1 MSALLWG
8 LGALAAAGGAYGAFA
23 PREPVVTDVRF
34 DAAQLDGGVNDWLA
48 RSEAKVPNLRPGA
61 QKQVIWAGAPEVQT
75 DWALVYVHGFSAAP
89 QEIRPVPDMVAQGL
103 GANLVFTRLKGHGR
117 DGPAMAEAT
126 VEGWME
132 DMAEALAIGH
142 RIGRRVLLMGCSTG
156 ATLAT
161 LALHEAMGAKVTGVI
176 LVSPNYKLADPK
188 SALITWPGARWW
200 VPWLAGREIGFEP
213 RGETHGQYW
222 TSRYP
227 SLAVLPM
234 GAAVRE
240 VHRRRHRDLSVP
252 ALFVFDPGDRIVDHG
267 VTRQVAARWGARAE
281 LHELDLG
288 PQDDPSRHL
297 VAGDVLS
304 PRMSEP
310 VAGAMLDWARRL

>member
-8 LGALAAAGGAYGAFA
+8 LGALGAMGGAYGVIA

-34 DAAQLDGGVNDWLA
+34 DAAQLEGGVDAFLA
-48 RSEAKVPNLRPGA
+48 RSEAEVPNLRPGA
-61 QKQVIWAGAPEVQT
+61 QKQVIWAGAQEAQT

-89 QEIRPVPDMVAQGL
+89 QEIRPVPDLVAEGL

-117 DGPAMAEAT
+117 DGPAMVEAT

-142 RIGRRVLLMGCSTG
+142 RVGRRVLLMGCSTG

-161 LALHEAMGAKVTGVI
+161 LALHEAMAAEVAGVI
-176 LVSPNYKLADPK
+176 LVSPNYRLADRK

-213 RGETHGQYW
+213 RGETHGQFW

-240 VHRRRHRDLSVP
+240 VHRRRHEDLSAP
-252 ALFVFDPGDRIVDHG
+252 ALFVFDPGDRIVDHR
-267 VTRQVAARWGARAE
+267 VSRQVAARWGAEAD

-288 PQDDPSRHL
+288 PEDDPSRHL

-304 PRMSEP
+304 PRLSAP
-310 VAGAMLDWARRL
+310 VAGAMLEWARRL